1 MKVEIVYAKP
11 NAVFHEE
18 VELSEPA
25 TVMHAIARSRLFA
38 AHPEIDW
45 RVNKL
50 GIYGKLVSGDAILKE
65 NFSTYE
71 VQHWSVDRKRLH
83 RLEEITSLGMDFGM
97 RECDYCHHDNRTR

>member
-25 TVMHAIARSRLFA
+25 TVMHAIARSRLLA

-65 NFSTYE
+65 NDRIE
-71 VQHWSVDRKRLH
+71 VYRPLGEGRKR
-83 RLEEITSLGMDFGM
+83 RQ
-97 RECDYCHHDNRTR
+97 